1 MKVFSYEYR
10 SQKKAKNYF
19 EKKNKLINYAGFE
32 KSLENVRKHGD
43 VKVVTF
49 EKRKN
54 YLLSEP
60 NHHTTNFFLKIY

>member
-43 VKVVTF
+43 VKVITF

>member
-19 EKKNKLINYAGFE
+19 EKKKKLINYAGFE